1 VKSSRR
7 QEAGLWPV
15 AGVVVAACAVQVHQL
30 GQQARFVSADALI
43 KTKKQNSNKTNKNN
57 NKQSMNSKKSSRI
70 LSTLQPLQLPYP
82 LNKKLKQFP
91 VIELQY
97 F

>member
-1 VKSSRR
+1 MESSRR

-43 KTKKQNSNKTNKNN
+43 KTKKQ
-57 NKQSMNSKKSSRI
+57 KQNNSKPNINNYGGR
-70 LSTLQPLQLPYP
+70 Y
-82 LNKKLKQFP
+82 
-91 VIELQY
+91 
-97 F
+97 